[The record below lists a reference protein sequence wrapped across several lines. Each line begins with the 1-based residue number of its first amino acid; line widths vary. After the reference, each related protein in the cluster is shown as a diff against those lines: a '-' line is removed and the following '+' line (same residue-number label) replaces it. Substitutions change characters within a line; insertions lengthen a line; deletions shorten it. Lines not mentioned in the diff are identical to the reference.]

1 MGLQETSIHSTTVL
15 QPCVKIIIMIKRQS
29 FGDYKRDGLSHV
41 SMLMVTIVNQRH
53 KSTAAM
59 NSSVTVYFYQD
70 ELLKVENL
78 TPYCQLRLQVGRQLS
93 AKVMHQTNVSHFINK
108 PYVWC
113 KLNQMH
119 VSCRQHCWRRLEAL
133 VKFTHLHYSSPV
145 PAVPPTVSYCGPS
158 AHCFYHCEK

>member
-59 NSSVTVYFYQD
+59 NSSTFIKTSYWK
-70 ELLKVENL
+70 LKIWVLIANFDCRSGDSSLPKLCTKQMSHISLTNL
-78 TPYCQLRLQVGRQLS
+78 TCDASWIRCMWAADNTAG
-93 AKVMHQTNVSHFINK
+93 
-108 PYVWC
+108 C
-113 KLNQMH
+113 
-119 VSCRQHCWRRLEAL
+119 LEAL
-133 VKFTHLHYSSPV
+133 VKFTHLHYSGPV